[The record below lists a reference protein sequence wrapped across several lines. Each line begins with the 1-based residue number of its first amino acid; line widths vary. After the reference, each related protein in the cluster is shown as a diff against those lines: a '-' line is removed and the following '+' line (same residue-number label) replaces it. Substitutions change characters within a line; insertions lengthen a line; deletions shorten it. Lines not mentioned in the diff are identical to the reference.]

1 MLVQKRKRKKAEIPM
16 SSMADIAFLLL
27 VFFLLVSTID
37 PDKGIGFVLP
47 GKGGEFKVNPK
58 NITNVLVNAAGQV
71 LMNDNVVEPR
81 EISREAQRLLSENS
95 RMIFSVQTAENTK
108 YQDYIEVIDQLKLA
122 NAKRISIADSE

>member
-1 MLVQKRKRKKAEIPM
+1 MLVKKRYRISGEIPS

-27 VFFLLVSTID
+27 IFFLLVSTID

-71 LMNDNVVEPR
+71 LMNDK
-81 EISREAQRLLSENS
+81 EIPPHEIHREAARLLAENPL
-95 RMIFSVQTAENTK
+95 MIFSVQTAENTK
-108 YQDYIEVIDQLKLA
+108 YQDYITVIDQLKLA
-122 NAKRISIADSE
+122 NATRISIADSE

>member
-1 MLVQKRKRKKAEIPM
+1 MLVKKRKRKEAEIPSASM
-16 SSMADIAFLLL
+16 SDIAFLLL

-71 LMNDNVVEPR
+71 LMNDKEVQSR
-81 EISREAQRLLSENS
+81 EISREAQRLLSQNPL
-95 RMIFSVQTAENTK
+95 MIFSVQTAENTK

-122 NAKRISIADSE
+122 NATRISIADSE